1 MVSLLLVLSV
11 FVSSGVL
18 WELRDTVITM
28 VNEPLCGLEEHEH
41 TDECYE
47 YRLVCGLEENE
58 EHTHTDECW
67 EKVLVCGDDEHLH
80 TMLCYDENEEMF
92 EISNDPESE
101 FDDEYYAISNVPS
114 RKVYDQ
120 AEEDIFTDLPMLAL
134 DNEIRPLDNDTGERR
149 IEDSDNP
156 TPIQTIDNIAEG
168 IKFTLFDYGNSEL
181 EGPANN
187 YNLSTKNDSNGNPV
201 SDHYNIIYNGINT
214 DRNYNDDILFFA
226 YGTPPPHGEATGNY
240 LDDNG
245 NQIPTYRPGTHDKN
259 YYSGDYNIDSYQSGN
274 RPIQKIVKNKLGD
287 DGYPVMNNN
296 AAHSLDYLFKP
307 NYLDAAD
314 YKTTYTDVN
323 HFLKEVTQN
332 GVRHL
337 VYDSNENYAYFDT
350 DSHNFTIY
358 NGTYHIINDDHH
370 RKNDENLIK
379 DNPVTYPSDNGYEM
393 GIGFFPFNEYDTR
406 KRDPNWDG
414 NRFYQA
420 NAETYGSGFNHH
432 FGMTMETKFI
442 NTPTNNQ
449 PIVFRYSGDDDM
461 WVFVDGVLVLDIG
474 GIHEPAEG
482 LIDFTNGYVW
492 VQDNA
497 PENTESK
504 SKAELIDTYKVFASF
519 DSSIL
524 PKGWNEAGNKWIVK
538 PISDFFNAAGETWN
552 SGNGALHDIKMFY
565 LERGGCYS
573 NLAIDMNL
581 PTLKSL
587 TVTKEVDYQDHLVK
601 GLYEDYRY
609 RFQVWEK
616 VRIGDTDQ
624 YEWVQPSDFD
634 NHGEFTL
641 KEGERKTFEHLDQ
654 NRVFK
659 VVEVGVVPSEN
670 ASAIPL
676 DPNTFSEVTIKT
688 VKNPNPAAGSTPII
702 NGSVSSTEEALSEVQ
717 SYTFNNQIKQET
729 TDISIKK
736 TWDPQLADNDP
747 LNNFTLKYKILRTDT
762 VNGEVKQVALW
773 VPDPNDPTKE
783 IKSRNF
789 SLTPAEW
796 SNGKTITGLLEQYGN
811 HYYTYRIE
819 EINVPAGYKASY
831 SVDDNNNFVIK
842 NTNLSKTDIYVEKKW
857 ENCTDAGMKVKVRLT
872 RSMIGYTESTKTSLT
887 VNILDEGGNHIK
899 TYDTN
904 GVYAGGSAE
913 LTYTLPEGVE
923 IYHGDIKY
931 PQKQIGSGTPIP
943 ISNQNGLDD
952 QLFVKFEE
960 DEGIL
965 VVQNL
970 ADEANTVTFKVTSDN
985 AKDSLLLLHHSF
997 TRGTNGWVTNT
1008 LSPTYEVLDNDGHVV
1023 EVKTKVTPSSNSDY
1037 AKGDGLIVQ
1046 GRTNAW
1052 NGAKLM
1058 LDPAK
1063 FKANKTYTFSV
1074 YILSPQDDVYKM
1086 TFNNGLGDDEP
1097 LKLLGS
1103 TAQSLPI
1110 SSEDGWTQLTGT
1122 IKLTDKIDP
1131 YNMYLLI
1138 ETLPQNNDY
1147 TASVL
1152 RGGTYF
1158 RMDEFTAIEGE
1169 RTVTVSPQ
1177 TTSSQGGV
1185 VTISGATTVS
1195 TSTNNI
1201 QVYYTNFSE
1210 GMDNWSL
1217 NDYDMEHNPANATRL
1232 QDKDNNFYYIR
1243 VAERNATNDGIKM
1256 SVPFLQKGHTYRF
1269 EAKVQGDGQNSS
1281 EDIKLSI
1288 DLQGG
1293 SNNDERFRPIGA
1305 TNIAHDGENYWVQN
1319 TFSSN
1324 FTIPDYADT
1333 SKMYIYFET
1342 PYAEQGGQNGNFR
1355 VNEVRITDITT
1366 ITTTSITPVS
1376 GNKDGYKIE
1385 NGQYVSNFSNYAVNL
1400 ENNSVTQ
1407 PINIADTGYEP
1418 DNSFTAREVILK
1430 ADNSWKYHWQNY
1442 DSTLSNY
1449 MPTEDA
1455 NTLYKYHIEEISLI
1469 DSENHEYL
1477 ISENSTTHDLMSSD
1491 GNYLVT
1497 YSGNDIANNTSNTP
1511 ILVTNKY
1518 IWYTLPTTGGQ
1529 GTTSIYILGSILTAI
1544 GLFSGSALYRRK
1556 RRRV

>member
-432 FGMTMETKFI
+432 FGMTMETRFV

-504 SKAELIDTYKVFASF
+504 SKAELIDTYQDFESF

-538 PISDFFNAAGETWN
+538 PISDFFNAAEETWN

-634 NHGEFTL
+634 NNGEFTL

-717 SYTFNNQIKQET
+717 SYTFNNQIKKET

-736 TWDPQLADNDP
+736 TWDPPLADNDP

-789 SLTPAEW
+789 SLTPTEW

-923 IYHGDIKY
+923 IYHGDIEY

-985 AKDSLLLLHHSF
+985 AKDSLLLIHHSF
-997 TRGTNGWVTNT
+997 TRSTNGWSVQ
-1008 LSPTYEVLDNDGHVV
+1008 NDAQKQNNNLAEICTSSGVV
-1023 EVKTKVTPSSNSDY
+1023 PY
-1037 AKGDGLIVQ
+1037 AKGDALLIQ
-1046 GRTNAW
+1046 NRTKYF
-1052 NGAKLM
+1052 NGAMLH

-1063 FKANKTYTFSV
+1063 FKANKTYTFST
-1074 YILSPQDDVYKM
+1074 YIYSPVADQFKL
-1086 TFNNGLGDDEP
+1086 TFNNGLGDYRP
-1097 LKLLGS
+1097 LKTENGGYYDIPAE
-1103 TAQSLPI
+1103 T
-1110 SSEDGWTQLTGT
+1110 WTQITGSLK
-1122 IKLTDKIDP
+1122 ISENIDP
-1131 YNMYLLI
+1131 YNMYIIVESHPVTKNAGTENEDTEACL
-1138 ETLPQNNDY
+1138 N
-1147 TASVL
+1147 SV
-1152 RGGTYF
+1152 F
-1158 RMDEFTAIEGE
+1158 RMDEFTAIEG
-1169 RTVTVSPQ
+1169 TVPVSVDQ
-1177 TTSSQGGV
+1177 TSGIVRIGEVSSSGG
-1185 VTISGATTVS
+1185 
-1195 TSTNNI
+1195 
-1201 QVYYTNFSE
+1201 QVYYHQFDGLDDGWTVRDYE
-1210 GMDNWSL
+1210 GAQNSKTQTGA
-1217 NDYDMEHNPANATRL
+1217 P
-1232 QDKDNNFYYIR
+1232 DKDPNGHYIR
-1243 VAERNATNDGIKM
+1243 VWNRDKTSDGIQKLDV
-1256 SVPFLQKGHTYRF
+1256 SFLEAGKTYKFKVGAQHAGNDPAGVDKVRLTLYLNGSTVP
-1269 EAKVQGDGQNSS
+1269 DGNGGNTQYPWVCTV
-1281 EDIKLSI
+1281 DITPKPKQDNPNEMDDYI
-1288 DLQGG
+1288 W
-1293 SNNDERFRPIGA
+1293 
-1305 TNIAHDGENYWVQN
+1305 GENEGN
-1319 TFSSN
+1319 AI
-1324 FTIPDYADT
+1324 TIPAGANV
-1333 SKMYIYFET
+1333 SGMNMYFET
-1342 PYAEQGGQNGNFR
+1342 DSAYNNPTGPFRIRYVEVTEVGNSSS
-1355 VNEVRITDITT
+1355 
-1366 ITTTSITPVS
+1366 TSALP
-1376 GNKDGYKIE
+1376 DMPGYDE
-1385 NGQYVSNFSNYAVNL
+1385 STGQYVSDYSNYAVNL
-1400 ENNSVTQ
+1400 ETNSVTQ

-1442 DSTLSNY
+1442 DPTLSNY